1 MREQRTR
8 SAGMTS
14 SRAKITLRRKPRQGS
29 NSTCHA
35 TLRSDAYYFVV
46 PSALALT
53 ALAPHRAPFSLAQRK
68 EMFSPMA

>member
-46 PSALALT
+46 PLARGAGAHCACT
-53 ALAPHRAPFSLAQRK
+53 SSCAVQSLPT
-68 EMFSPMA
+68 EGNV